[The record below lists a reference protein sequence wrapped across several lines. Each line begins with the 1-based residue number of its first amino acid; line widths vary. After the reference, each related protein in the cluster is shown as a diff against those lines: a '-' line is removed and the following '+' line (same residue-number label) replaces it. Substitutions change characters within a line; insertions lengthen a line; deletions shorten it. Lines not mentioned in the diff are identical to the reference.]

1 MTVLVTGGAGYIGS
15 HMVWALLDR
24 GEEPVVVDRLSNGIR
39 SSIPQDIPFY
49 QVDIADKD
57 AMAKIMSEHN
67 VDAIIHFAG
76 SISVAE
82 SIKNPLEYYRNNT
95 TNSQNLIEVA
105 LDQGIEHMVFSSTA
119 AVYGTPLKTD
129 PVIEETPLHPQ
140 SPYGHSKMMTERIL
154 TSTSTAH
161 DSFNFAALRYF
172 NVGGADP
179 QSRTGQTTQGALS
192 LIKVAC
198 ETATGKRDHIQVYG
212 TDYDTP
218 DGTCIRD
225 FIHVSDLVQAHLSA
239 LDQLRGRSKSMIANC
254 GYGKGFSVLD
264 VLKMVSEVAG
274 KEINVQTASRRAGDI
289 VSITAN
295 NNRIKTLTDWQEQHD
310 DLSQIIRSAYE
321 WEQGLA
327 NAS

>member
-15 HMVWALLDR
+15 HMVWALLDQ
-24 GEEPVVVDRLSNGIR
+24 GEELIVVDRLSNGIR
-39 SSIPQDIPFY
+39 NSIPEDVPFY
-49 QVDIADKD
+49 QTDIADKD
-57 AMAKIMSEHN
+57 AMTKIISEHK
-67 VDAIIHFAG
+67 VDAILHFAG
-76 SISVAE
+76 SISVSE
-82 SIKNPLEYYRNNT
+82 SILNPLDYYRNNT

-154 TSTSTAH
+154 TSTSAANEA
-161 DSFNFAALRYF
+161 FNFAALRYF
-172 NVGGADP
+172 NVAGADP
-179 QSRTGQTTQGALS
+179 KGRTGQTTQGASS

-198 ETATGKRDHIQVYG
+198 ETAVGKRDHIQVYG
-212 TDYDTP
+212 TDYNTP

-225 FIHVSDLVQAHLSA
+225 FIHVTDLVQAHLSA
-239 LDQLRGRSKSMIANC
+239 LYQLRQKSKSMIANC

-264 VLKMVSEVAG
+264 VLETVSEVAG
-274 KEINVQTASRRAGDI
+274 KQINIQTASRRVGDI
-289 VSITAN
+289 ISITAN

-310 DLSQIIRSAYE
+310 DLKEIVQSAYD
-321 WEQGLA
+321 WEQKLA
-327 NAS
+327 LAS

>member
-15 HMVWALLDR
+15 HMVWALLDQ
-24 GEEPVVVDRLSNGIR
+24 GEDLVVVDRLSNGVR
-39 SSIPQDIPFY
+39 KSIPDDIPFY
-49 QVDIADKD
+49 QVDIADKA
-57 AMAKIMSEHN
+57 AMSKIISEHN

-82 SIKNPLEYYRNNT
+82 SIANPLEYYRNNT
-95 TNSQNLIEVA
+95 MNSQYLIEVA
-105 LDQGIEHMVFSSTA
+105 LEQGIEHMVFSSTA

-154 TSTSTAH
+154 TDTSAANEA
-161 DSFNFAALRYF
+161 FNFAALRYF
-172 NVGGADP
+172 NVAGADP
-179 QSRTGQTTQGALS
+179 KGRTGQTTQGALS

-198 ETATGKRDHIQVYG
+198 ETATGKRDHIQIYG
-212 TDYDTP
+212 TDYNTP

-225 FIHVSDLVQAHLSA
+225 FIHVTDLVQAHLSA
-239 LDQLRGRSKSMIANC
+239 LNQLRNKSKSMIANC
-254 GYGKGFSVLD
+254 GYGKGFSVLE
-264 VLKMVSEVAG
+264 VLKIVSDVAG
-274 KEINVQTASRRAGDI
+274 KDINIQTASRRPGDI

-310 DLSQIIRSAYE
+310 DLEQIIRSAYN

-327 NAS
+327 VAS